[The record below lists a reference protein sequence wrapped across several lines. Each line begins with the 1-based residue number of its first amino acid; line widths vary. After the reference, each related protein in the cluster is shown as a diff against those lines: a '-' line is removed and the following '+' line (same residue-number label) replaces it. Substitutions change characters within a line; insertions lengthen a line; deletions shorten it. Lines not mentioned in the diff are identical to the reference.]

1 MAIECHNP
9 YIKNKVY
16 WIVFPT
22 KAQAKD
28 AIWKDPGMLF
38 RAFPPQ
44 MIDHQNEVEMTL
56 YLKSG
61 SILIL
66 KGADDPDSLRG
77 AGPYGIGFDEF
88 DDMKPDVWG
97 ITEPIVRANGGWAW
111 FLGTPKGKTNLWKLH
126 QRALSGD
133 SEWNGH
139 LLKASMSKVIPDGEL
154 EALRKSM
161 SQALFNQE
169 LECEFLEGEANV
181 FRGVREV
188 MTSKPEEPQAGH
200 LYVIGCD
207 LAKVQ
212 DYTVMAVYDRSTNK
226 QVYQSRFNTI
236 EWPYQKA
243 KIRAVAEHYNHALVI
258 LDATG
263 IGDPI
268 ADDLLRAGI
277 AVEPFKFTNESKKE
291 IIEKLSIWIEQKK
304 IEMLPLDETTFEF
317 DNFAYQI
324 QAGGRITYSAPV
336 GYNDDI
342 VMSHALAVSSLQPI
356 YKVAKITPSVIS
368 QEYARAKRKL
378 NEPDGYYEG
387 I

>member
-28 AIWKDPGMLF
+28 AIWKDPSMLF
-38 RAFPPQ
+38 KAFPPE
-44 MIDHQNEVEMTL
+44 MIERQNEVEMTL

-88 DDMKPDVWG
+88 DDMKPEVWG
-97 ITEPIVRANGGWAW
+97 ITEPIIRANGGWAW
-111 FLGTPKGKTNLWKLH
+111 FLGTPKGKSNLWKLH

-133 SEWNGH
+133 PEWNGH
-139 LLKASMSKVIPDGEL
+139 LLKASLSGVLAADEL
-154 EALRKSM
+154 EALKKSM
-161 SQALFNQE
+161 TQALFNQE
-169 LECEFLEGEANV
+169 MECEFLEGEASV
-181 FRGVREV
+181 FRGVRDV
-188 MTSKPEEPQAGH
+188 MTSEPEEPQDGH
-200 LYVIGCD
+200 LYVMGTD

-212 DYTVMAVYDRSTNK
+212 DYTVIAVYDRSTNK
-226 QVYQSRFNTI
+226 QVYQTRFNTI

-243 KIRAVAEHYNHALVI
+243 KIRAVAEHYNNALVV

-268 ADDLLRAGI
+268 ADDLLRAGV
-277 AVEPFKFTNESKKE
+277 AVEPFKFTNETKKD
-291 IIEKLSIWIEQKK
+291 IVEKLSIWIEQKK
-304 IEMLPLDETTFEF
+304 IEMLPIEETAFEF
-317 DNFAYQI
+317 DNFAYEMMP
-324 QAGGRITYSAPV
+324 GGRLRYSAPI
-336 GYNDDI
+336 GLNDDI
-342 VMSHALAVSSLQPI
+342 VMAHALAVSSLQPI
-356 YKVAKITPSVIS
+356 INIKKVRVSPIR
-368 QEYARAKRKL
+368 QEYAKAVRSLQR
-378 NEPDGYYEG
+378 DDYEYQG
-387 I
+387 L